1 VLAAGQKRSTLRPS
15 RYRGRGSFARS
26 QLSTLEESDEA
37 GVKRRRLEGKQGPI
51 PNMKDCQTVFQEIQ
65 QILPRVGKQEIQDSS
80 ILQQLQSIFPD
91 RQVITAVACR
101 GTDRT
106 IPPPVHLHKSQAP
119 FRKTLMI
126 LRPSGDIRYEKEWE
140 CWSDLSNRQ
149 MIRPAHPCR
158 INITVFAKEFE
169 SENLRSLQVNPAL
182 IRPRQ

>member
-1 VLAAGQKRSTLRPS
+1 M
-15 RYRGRGSFARS
+15 
-26 QLSTLEESDEA
+26 
-37 GVKRRRLEGKQGPI
+37 KRRRLEGKQGPI

-65 QILPRVGKQEIQDSS
+65 QILPRVGKREIQDSS
-80 ILQQLQSIFPD
+80 ILQQLQLISSD
-91 RQVITAVACR
+91 HSCCMHR

-106 IPPPVHLHKSQAP
+106 IPPPEHLHKSQAP